1 MDIHG
6 SFFWLDV
13 HPPLGAVFGVVDPS
27 KRKHVSKCR
36 KKNPPTTIKIQE
48 KNDWIYF
55 GYVQQFRK
63 WLFIEDFPIQNGDFP
78 EISYVKLPEGTHF
91 ENRNSIHHSTT
102 IKNRRNH
109 RGTDRWN
116 GSPLD
121 DFTASQLEVP
131 SRALGISS
139 PPWHRPGTAVLSK
152 DEGEEHGH
160 FVYNICM

>member
-131 SRALGISS
+131 SRALRISS
-139 PPWHRPGTAVLSK
+139 PPWHRPGTAV
-152 DEGEEHGH
+152 
-160 FVYNICM
+160 FVERWRGRARTFCI